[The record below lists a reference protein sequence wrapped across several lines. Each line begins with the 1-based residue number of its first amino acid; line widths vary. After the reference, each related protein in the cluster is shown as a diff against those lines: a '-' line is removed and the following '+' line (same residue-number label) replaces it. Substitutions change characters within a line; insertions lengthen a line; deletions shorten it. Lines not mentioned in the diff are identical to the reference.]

1 MNSFFPRKLYRT
13 AALLYL
19 LLFLA
24 VGAASAGSA
33 WVEAPK
39 DRRFLGVM
47 IFSTFWG
54 AWAIAAAWMLLASYR
69 SYLHVWGDNLIWQGA
84 FFLREIG
91 IHDITAARWKSMH
104 KGSLRLFTPKARLT
118 IDFDLFEP
126 EERIW
131 LIQFFRSRLPDSI
144 QHDWGRFC
152 LTVALP
158 LREPEPP
165 APRQLPA
172 DKILITRRRWD
183 WYFIPFILVFA
194 LIGLVLFLALQQP
207 RMLAAPLI
215 PILLWLCLRFTT
227 PKVGHA
233 ETRIERNPEVMRFL
247 LGVLLWGVLGIAG
260 VFLFDVLGLPKAQ
273 ADIAG
278 PAVLF
283 GWMGLLLGVAI
294 WRARLADRELRKQ
307 EVVKVE
313 KAVQRWDEMDAEAGG
328 TMAGET
334 QGEP

>member
-207 RMLAAPLI
+207 RMLAAPHSDPALAVLAFYDAESRTRRNSNRKKSRGDAVFARRLTMGRVGNSRSFSFRC
-215 PILLWLCLRFTT
+215 PRLAEGKPTLQGLPCFSVGWACCWAWRSG
-227 PKVGHA
+227 GHA
-233 ETRIERNPEVMRFL
+233 SPIVSFEN
-247 LGVLLWGVLGIAG
+247 
-260 VFLFDVLGLPKAQ
+260 
-273 ADIAG
+273 
-278 PAVLF
+278 
-283 GWMGLLLGVAI
+283 
-294 WRARLADRELRKQ
+294 RKS
-307 EVVKVE
+307 
-313 KAVQRWDEMDAEAGG
+313 
-328 TMAGET
+328 
-334 QGEP
+334 